1 MKTKVAVSLD
11 DGLVR
16 QVDLLVRDARY
27 PSRSRAIEVAVAE
40 HLERLRRRRLADACA
55 QLDPAEE
62 VALAE
67 ADLEDDAASW
77 PPY

>member
-1 MKTKVAVSLD
+1 VKTKVAVSLD

-16 QVDLLVRDARY
+16 EVDLLVRDARY
-27 PSRSRAIEVAVAE
+27 PNRSQAIEMAVAE
-40 HLERLRRRRLADACA
+40 HLDRLRRRRLTDACA
-55 QLDPAEE
+55 QLDPDEE

-67 ADLEDDAASW
+67 SDLEADTASW

>member
-1 MKTKVAVSLD
+1 MKSKVAVSLD
-11 DGLVR
+11 DALVR

-27 PSRSRAIEVAVAE
+27 PSRSQAIEIAVAE
-40 HLERLRRRRLADACA
+40 HLDRLRGRRLAEACA
-55 QLDPAEE
+55 QLDPEEE

-67 ADLEDDAASW
+67 ADLESDAASW

>member
-27 PSRSRAIEVAVAE
+27 PSRSQAIEVAVAE
-40 HLERLRRRRLADACA
+40 HLDRLRRRRLADACA
-55 QLDPAEE
+55 QLDPEEE

-67 ADLEDDAASW
+67 AGVEDDAASW

>member
-1 MKTKVAVSLD
+1 MKTKVAVSID
-11 DGLVR
+11 DRLIR

-27 PSRSRAIEVAVAE
+27 PSRSQAIEEAVAD
-40 HLERLRRRRLADACA
+40 HLVRVKRRRLAEACA
-55 QLDPAEE
+55 GLDPDEE

-67 ADLEDDAASW
+67 EGLTTDTATW

>member
-11 DGLVR
+11 DDLVR

-27 PSRSRAIEVAVAE
+27 PSRSQAIEMAIAE
-40 HLERLRRRRLADACA
+40 HLDRLRKRRLADACA
-55 QLDPAEE
+55 QLDSDEE
-62 VALAE
+62 IALAE
-67 ADLEDDAASW
+67 SDLESDAAAW